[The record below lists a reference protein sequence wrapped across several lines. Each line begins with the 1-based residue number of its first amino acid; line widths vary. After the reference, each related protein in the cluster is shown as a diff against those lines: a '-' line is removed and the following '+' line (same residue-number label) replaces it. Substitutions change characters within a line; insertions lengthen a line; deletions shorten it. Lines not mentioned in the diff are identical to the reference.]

1 MVDAAKPPDA
11 SRPPLGSA
19 DDIREVWDRFRAGG
33 VVPCPT
39 DSSPLAL
46 AVDGTMGVY
55 RFVCTRCGLAS
66 PWFESG
72 PGGLRVRS
80 HPTPTPG
87 HGGGVDE

>member
-1 MVDAAKPPDA
+1 MADAAKPPDVPRA
-11 SRPPLGSA
+11 PLGSA
-19 DDIREVWDRFRAGG
+19 DDIKAVWDRFRAGA
-33 VVPCPT
+33 VVECPV
-39 DSSPLAL
+39 DAAPLAL

-80 HPTPTPG
+80 HPTPNLG
-87 HGGGVDE
+87 HGGASDE